1 MKLIAILVALLLSL
15 STVSAFSPST
25 GRFSRV
31 ILKTFAADGDNE
43 LSTTPEESSAPGFF
57 DGNKRVRL
65 GRSKDEDGKS
75 NIWSIEPTMQVV
87 EDEEQESGSTKNLF
101 ILGAVLGAVALA
113 LPAFSAFTTLLPDP
127 SNY

>member
-1 MKLIAILVALLLSL
+1 MMKLILILVALLVAL

-31 ILKTFAADGDNE
+31 ILKNFAADGDNE
-43 LSTTPEESSAPGFF
+43 MSTTPEESSAPGFF

-87 EDEEQESGSTKNLF
+87 EDEEGSGSKKNLF